1 MNAYNKIYLDD
12 AMQTAGAMMDCA
24 VNILGCTADEFC
36 SRFLSSGIADRFSI
50 GDVSCIAGKSG
61 VELAIEVFRRT
72 GKDIVDCNSTISIS
86 SPEYW
91 AGWTLAYYQWKSGL
105 SFKQLSRMGL
115 SMSSVVAM
123 FNPLHEADLSVF
135 CERADEI
142 VRTNSESLPHW
153 IKRLRKLNG
162 ITQEELSEFT
172 GVPLRLIRAYEQR
185 TIDTSNAESR
195 TISNLKRGLLAV

>member
-61 VELAIEVFRRT
+61 VELAIEVYRRT

-91 AGWTLAYYQWKSGL
+91 A
-105 SFKQLSRMGL
+105 
-115 SMSSVVAM
+115 
-123 FNPLHEADLSVF
+123 
-135 CERADEI
+135 
-142 VRTNSESLPHW
+142 
-153 IKRLRKLNG
+153 
-162 ITQEELSEFT
+162 
-172 GVPLRLIRAYEQR
+172 
-185 TIDTSNAESR
+185 
-195 TISNLKRGLLAV
+195 

>member
-72 GKDIVDCNSTISIS
+72 GKDIIDCNSTISIS

-115 SMSSVVAM
+115 SMNSVVAM

-135 CERADEI
+135 CAKADEI
-142 VRTNSESLPHW
+142 VRTNSKLLPHW